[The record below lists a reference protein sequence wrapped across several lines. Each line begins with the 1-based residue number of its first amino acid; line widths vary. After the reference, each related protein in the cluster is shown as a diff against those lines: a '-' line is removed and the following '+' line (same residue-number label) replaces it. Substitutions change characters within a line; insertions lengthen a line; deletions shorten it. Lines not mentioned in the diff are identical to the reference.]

1 MALNTSTH
9 QSATFKM
16 FNTSYKRKLNKHK
29 KQYTISLVNSYN
41 GEIDFK
47 FKNNLCHT
55 HMVNE

>member
-1 MALNTSTH
+1 
-9 QSATFKM
+9 M
-16 FNTSYKRKLNKHK
+16 FNTSYQRKLNKHK
-29 KQYTISLVNSYN
+29 KQYTTSLVNSYN